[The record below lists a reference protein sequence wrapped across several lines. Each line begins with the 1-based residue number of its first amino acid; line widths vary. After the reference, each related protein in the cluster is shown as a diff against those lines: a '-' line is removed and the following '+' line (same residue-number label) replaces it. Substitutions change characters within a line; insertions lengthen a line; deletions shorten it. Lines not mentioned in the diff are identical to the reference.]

1 MCRDYVVVLV
11 HDVLD
16 EVLVTDSK
24 GVRES
29 TKGWAGAGIIAG
41 VGYRSHIRGGRGASR
56 DNGWRQS
63 SCRPPPL
70 QGPPSKVPAPVPA
83 TKHLSVVLVWV
94 LGSLWPSRMVP
105 MAARRMGRL
114 AFAAGWW
121 KTLLDKMIEEH
132 RGLEAVGFK
141 EFPTERFIL
150 GEVCS
155 LEFVFHVIPCSQ
167 CLEAFDKH

>member
-114 AFAAGWW
+114 AFAAAGFGASVTSTGTRCFCLGWSGAA
-121 KTLLDKMIEEH
+121 T
-132 RGLEAVGFK
+132 GAGAAGAAQSSSS
-141 EFPTERFIL
+141 T
-150 GEVCS
+150 
-155 LEFVFHVIPCSQ
+155 
-167 CLEAFDKH
+167 